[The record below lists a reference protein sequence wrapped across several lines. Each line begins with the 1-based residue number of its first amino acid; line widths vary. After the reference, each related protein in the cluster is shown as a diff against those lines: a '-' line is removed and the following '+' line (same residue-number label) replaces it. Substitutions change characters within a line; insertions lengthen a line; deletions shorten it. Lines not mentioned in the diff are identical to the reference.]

1 MPEYGFEIRRANGS
15 LALSTRETL
24 LRLVHIERVD
34 GDFAGTFSVPEFDAV
49 ESNGV
54 FTGPGFFYVQKVV
67 APSTVNSGSLSTQ
80 TLLLPTLNWN
90 NTSKVMSV
98 TPANLPSGWPV
109 GTFRSPYEV
118 VFMHFR

>member
-1 MPEYGFEIRRANGS
+1 MPDYGFEIRRANGS

-24 LRLVHIERVD
+24 LRLVHIERVN
-34 GDFAGTFSVPEFDAV
+34 GDFTGTFSVPEFDAT

-67 APSTVNSGSLSTQ
+67 AQSTVDIGGLSTH
-80 TLLLPTLNWN
+80 TLLLPTLNWD

-98 TPANLPSGWPV
+98 TPANLPSNWPV
-109 GTFRSPYEV
+109 GTFRSPYEI
-118 VFMHFR
+118 VFMNFR